1 MLPLKHLFVQRTDIA
16 RFRFLCTVQ
25 FCICQKRWAPSARRT
40 AFLSS
45 SGLWRFQH
53 GPASVEE
60 LQRHENREN
69 KTKQNNKPHWG
80 KAFRKH
86 ILSLHQTCQVELIL
100 CCNVKL
106 VMQKR
111 KRKRER
117 DRKREKKS
125 LRMPGDEPRAPQSC
139 FLCTKWSICTANHSM
154 GGKKTDLKSMIASAK
169 NKKLPVCLSKKQ
181 FFNSE
186 AKQTVVLRDV
196 TVKFT
201 TPSLPL
207 GGFER
212 RGGDANDCPARR
224 RQQETNRK
232 CKVTDGSFPL
242 SGWWVQHGAVF
253 STYYHYR
260 LHHLHTAF

>member
-1 MLPLKHLFVQRTDIA
+1 M
-16 RFRFLCTVQ
+16 
-25 FCICQKRWAPSARRT
+25 
-40 AFLSS
+40 
-45 SGLWRFQH
+45 
-53 GPASVEE
+53 
-60 LQRHENREN
+60 
-69 KTKQNNKPHWG
+69 
-80 KAFRKH
+80 
-86 ILSLHQTCQVELIL
+86 
-100 CCNVKL
+100 CNVKL

-154 GGKKTDLKSMIASAK
+154 GGEKKQIWKTWLIQQKTK
-169 NKKLPVCLSKKQ
+169 QNKKLPVCLSKKQ

-224 RQQETNRK
+224 QETNRE

-242 SGWWVQHGAVF
+242 SGWWFQHGAVF
-253 STYYHYR
+253 SILKIAVVQSFFLRKRNYQYSRWLFTLSAR
-260 LHHLHTAF
+260 IKKNKNK